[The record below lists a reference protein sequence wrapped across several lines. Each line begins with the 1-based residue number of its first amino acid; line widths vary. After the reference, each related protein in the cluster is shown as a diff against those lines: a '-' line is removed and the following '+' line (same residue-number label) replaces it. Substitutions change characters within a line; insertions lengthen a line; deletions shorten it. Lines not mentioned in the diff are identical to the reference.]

1 MNLSLILAMEFPK
14 KKKIVEVPR
23 IKNVKYDRDFQLTTY
38 FINTLFLFIIN
49 KQVKTEVR
57 KQPLK

>member
-1 MNLSLILAMEFPK
+1 MEFPK